1 MAACLAAAE
10 AVRDAATIDAFPG
23 PGGSV
28 AIRLRPQSARD
39 AEAVRALGLDLADP
53 QTQAEQQ

>member
-1 MAACLAAAE
+1 MAE

-39 AEAVRALGLDLADP
+39 AEAVRALGLADP